1 MSDDAEFQSI
11 AQSLIDDDR
20 KLSEGKTVAK
30 VEAGLPAG
38 IAYSPLA
45 MVELMVQHPE
55 WTHARLAAQF
65 NRPAS
70 WISQVLA
77 SEAFQRAVDP
87 YRDQLDPSF
96 GATMDERFRALAVR
110 ATTVLQ
116 SKLESSG
123 VNDLVVLK
131 AAEIGVKALGLGQR
145 QPEAP
150 SAPPQNSSQ
159 SVAEKI
165 MAAMEERDRKRNR
178 DDAIDVPV
186 REVSDAGD

>member
-1 MSDDAEFQSI
+1 MATDDEFQSI
-11 AQSLIDDDR
+11 AQSLIDSS
-20 KLSEGKTVAK
+20 KEAESKTASR

-38 IAYSPLA
+38 TLAYSPLS
-45 MVELMVQHPE
+45 MVQLMVQHPE
-55 WTHARLAAQF
+55 YTHAQLAAQF

-77 SEAFQRAVDP
+77 SEAFQSAVEP
-87 YRDQLDPSF
+87 YRHQLDPSF
-96 GATMDERFRALAVR
+96 GATMDERFRSLAIR

-131 AAEIGVKALGLGQR
+131 AAEIGVKALGLGQKK
-145 QPEAP
+145 PEEAA
-150 SAPPQNSSQ
+150 APPQNSSQ

-165 MAAMEERDRKRNR
+165 MAAMDERDRKRNR
-178 DDAIDVPV
+178 EEAIDVTA
-186 REVSDAGD
+186 REVPSDGQ